1 MRSEADF
8 TGVVLVN
15 TGFRISLL
23 DQEKEG
29 NINMQIRQFPDKDAF
44 SRLAA
49 ENNIIPVCTEILADT
64 DTPVSLLKKFQGNGK
79 PVFLLESVD
88 GGEKWGRYSFLGI
101 SARCH
106 LKVYRDTVLIQENGD
121 KRQVAHHNDPLDVLK
136 GYMDQYK
143 TPVMADLPRFWGG
156 LVGYL
161 TYEMVSFFE
170 AIPIRHSEDKPL
182 AHFILPDEL
191 IIFDNIRHTLICLVL
206 GFIKDYPEPDQ
217 VFEAASRRSHMLLET
232 IQQPLPEKEKPAT
245 EKGYRL
251 AVHPD
256 AGAYQPKVATTK
268 AYIQQGEIIQAVISQ
283 PFTCSS
289 PPDPWS
295 LYRAQRYINPSP
307 YLYFMEYDSMTLV
320 GSSPETMVRLE
331 NGVATLR
338 PIAGT
343 RPRGETPR
351 QDRILADELLKDEK
365 ERAEHL
371 MLVDLGRNDLG
382 RVAET
387 GSVQVTDLMIIERYS
402 HVMHMVSNI
411 NCDLKKA
418 YTAWDLLKATFPAG
432 TLTGAPKVRA
442 MEIIADL
449 EHGARGPYGG
459 AVGYISFSGNLDM
472 AITIRTACIQDG
484 ELTVRAGAGIVADSD
499 PETEHQETINK
510 AMAIQK
516 ALELIQ

>member
-1 MRSEADF
+1 
-8 TGVVLVN
+8 
-15 TGFRISLL
+15 
-23 DQEKEG
+23 
-29 NINMQIRQFPDKDAF
+29 MQIRQFPEKGVFCQLAKD
-44 SRLAA
+44 
-49 ENNIIPVCTEILADT
+49 NNIIPVCTEILADT
-64 DTPVSLLKKFQGNGK
+64 DTPVSLLKKFQGNDK
-79 PVFLLESVD
+79 PVFLLESVE

-106 LKVYRDTVLIQENGD
+106 LKVYQDTVTIQENGD
-121 KRQVAHHNDPLDVLK
+121 IQHVDHHNDPLEILK
-136 GYMDQYK
+136 TYMEQYK

-170 AIPIRHSEDKPL
+170 KIPNRQEADKAL

-206 GFIKDYPEPDQ
+206 GFVNDYPIADQ
-217 VFEAASRRSHMLLET
+217 VFEAASGRINTLLEE
-232 IQQPLPEKEKPAT
+232 IRQPLPQGETPAG
-245 EKGYRL
+245 EKGYKL
-251 AVHPD
+251 AVRPD
-256 AGAYQPKVATTK
+256 AGAYQPKVETTK
-268 AYIQQGEIIQAVISQ
+268 EHIQQGNIIQAVISQ
-283 PFTCSS
+283 PFTCDS

-295 LYRAQRYINPSP
+295 LYRAQRYVNPSP
-307 YLYFMEYDSMTLV
+307 YLYFMDFDDMILV

-351 QDRILADELLKDEK
+351 QDRLLADELLKDEK

-382 RVAET
+382 RVAIT
-387 GSVQVTDLMIIERYS
+387 GSVQVTDLMIVERYS

-411 NCDLKKA
+411 NCDLKKS
-418 YTAWDLLKATFPAG
+418 TTVWDLLKATFPAG

-449 EHGARGPYGG
+449 EPGVRGPYGG

-472 AITIRTACIQDG
+472 AITIRTACIQGG
-484 ELTVRAGAGIVADSD
+484 ELIVRAGAGIVADSD
-499 PETEHQETINK
+499 PEAEHQETINK

-516 ALELIQ
+516 ALEMIP

>member
-1 MRSEADF
+1 
-8 TGVVLVN
+8 
-15 TGFRISLL
+15 
-23 DQEKEG
+23 
-29 NINMQIRQFPDKDAF
+29 MQIRQFPEQDVF
-44 SRLAA
+44 RRLAV
-49 ENNIIPVCTEILADT
+49 ENNIVPVCTEILADT
-64 DTPVSLLKKFQGNGK
+64 DTPVSLLRKFQGNGK
-79 PVFLLESVD
+79 PIFLLESVE
-88 GGEKWGRYSFLGI
+88 GGEKWGRFSFLGI

-106 LKVYRDTVLIQENGD
+106 LRVYQDTVLIQENGD
-121 KRQVAHHNDPLDVLK
+121 RRQVKHHNDPLEILK
-136 GYMDQYK
+136 GYMDQFR

-170 AIPIRHSEDKPL
+170 AIPIHPAADEAL

-191 IIFDNIRHTLICLVL
+191 IIFDNIRQTLICLVL
-206 GFIKDYPEPDQ
+206 GFVDDDKHPDQ
-217 VFEAASRRSHMLLET
+217 VFAAASRRVAALIEEIRRPLSGEGKT
-232 IQQPLPEKEKPAT
+232 ATPQPYK
-245 EKGYRL
+245 L
-251 AVHPD
+251 AVLPD
-256 AGAYQPKVATTK
+256 AGVYQPKVATTK
-268 AYIQQGEIIQAVISQ
+268 EHIKKGDIIQAVISQ
-283 PFTCSS
+283 PFTCSN

-295 LYRAQRYINPSP
+295 LYRAQRYVNPSP
-307 YLYFMEYDSMTLV
+307 YLFFLDFDDMTLV

-331 NGVATLR
+331 SGVATLR

-343 RPRGETPR
+343 RPRGKTPR
-351 QDRILADELLKDEK
+351 EDRLLADELLKDEK

-387 GSVQVTDLMIIERYS
+387 GSVQVTDLMIVERYS

-442 MEIIADL
+442 MEIIANL
-449 EHGARGPYGG
+449 ESGARGPYGG

-484 ELTVRAGAGIVADSD
+484 VLTVRAGAGIVADSD
-499 PETEHQETINK
+499 PEKENQETVNK

-516 ALELIQ
+516 ALSMLA